1 MRLSFV
7 IPCYH
12 SELTIGSVVEEIC
25 SKMSEKP
32 DIDYEIIAVNDSSP
46 DDVLTV
52 LKELAE
58 KDKRVMVVD
67 LAKNVGKHGAE
78 MAGFSFASG
87 DFIVALDDDGQCP
100 MDKLWELIEPLYNGY
115 DISIAKYPIKK
126 QSAFKNFGSKMN
138 ALMAQFLI
146 EKPRSLYLSNFS
158 AMKRFVVDE
167 MKKYDKP
174 YPYLDGLMLRTS
186 SKICNV
192 DMEERERAAGVG
204 HYTFKRSL
212 KLWLNGFTAFS
223 VKPLRISAILGLICA
238 FIGFVYGTV
247 TVINKLAH
255 PEIQA
260 GYSSTM
266 AVLLF
271 IGGMIMMMLGMV
283 GEYIGR
289 IYICINN
296 SPQYVIRETIN
307 MDRENK

>member
-1 MRLSFV
+1 
-7 IPCYH
+7 
-12 SELTIGSVVEEIC
+12 
-25 SKMSEKP
+25 MSEKP

-87 DFIVALDDDGQCP
+87 DFIVALDADGQCP

-158 AMKRFVVDE
+158 AMKRFVIDE
-167 MKKYDKP
+167 MIKYDKP
-174 YPYLDGLMLRTS
+174 YPYLDG
-186 SKICNV
+186 
-192 DMEERERAAGVG
+192 
-204 HYTFKRSL
+204 L

>member
-1 MRLSFV
+1 MRLSFI

-12 SELTIGSVVEEIC
+12 SELTIGNVVGEIR

-167 MKKYDKP
+167 MKKYDDAHGNDYDSHKRYETVMNGFSKHMRKNSTDCVEKTKRLLKGEYGVICQYDREP
-174 YPYLDGLMLRTS
+174 DFETVWSSVFDLKSLMIWCAEGDPRKKKFLEDKRLCEAKQLPDACKQPPGSLSAEIKKEKLRT
-186 SKICNV
+186 K
-192 DMEERERAAGVG
+192 RAG
-204 HYTFKRSL
+204 RS
-212 KLWLNGFTAFS
+212 A
-223 VKPLRISAILGLICA
+223 AIR
-238 FIGFVYGTV
+238 
-247 TVINKLAH
+247 
-255 PEIQA
+255 
-260 GYSSTM
+260 S
-266 AVLLF
+266 
-271 IGGMIMMMLGMV
+271 
-283 GEYIGR
+283 
-289 IYICINN
+289 
-296 SPQYVIRETIN
+296 
-307 MDRENK
+307 